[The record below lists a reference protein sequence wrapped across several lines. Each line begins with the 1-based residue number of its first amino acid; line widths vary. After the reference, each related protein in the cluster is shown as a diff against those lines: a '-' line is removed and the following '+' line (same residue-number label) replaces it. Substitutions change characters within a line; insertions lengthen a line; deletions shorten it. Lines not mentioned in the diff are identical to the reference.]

1 MGSDTATY
9 GETQEDIDH
18 SWSSNAFAR
27 APWHVHGNIQAYFSV
42 LPDLS
47 DSNFAFSLF
56 DEAALAAPLSVIR
69 YPLIVN
75 R

>member
-9 GETQEDIDH
+9 GQTQEDTHH
-18 SWSSNAFAR
+18 SWSSNAAAR
-27 APWHVHGNIQAYFSV
+27 APWHVHGNIQAHFPV
-42 LPDLS
+42 LLDLS

-69 YPLIVN
+69 YPLSVI